1 MAVYSAPEGFIWDPT
16 SGLYVRESILTDG
29 AGVRYR
35 HRMYFNADTGEYTQ
49 FSEPITE
56 AAPPMAPAV
65 QPAYTQP
72 APAGKKVK
80 TAGKTVKTAKKA
92 GKPGKK
98 RSIWFFIGA
107 AAVITIVLF
116 LTISRNNHKFVALT
130 DEQKEEFLNDY
141 IVEEVPAWS
150 VDAEPY
156 YGEINGGGIIK

>member
-16 SGLYVRESILTDG
+16 TGLYLRESILTDG

-56 AAPPMAPAV
+56 AAPPMAP
-65 QPAYTQP
+65 
-72 APAGKKVK
+72 
-80 TAGKTVKTAKKA
+80 A